1 MMCPAFTR
9 LAFKGTRLVLGTRTQ
24 ILVPTLADGGLRW
37 FGATPATSCRIG
49 GVVPTSGPTPTS
61 ASTGTHKQQWQIKA
75 VQVRFLATM
84 PENDLRKRMD
94 EFQDLFVEAR
104 LCIEDAQESQE
115 TTYFA
120 EDLDAAQE
128 AVDEAVAAFKGIVND
143 IEDKDQ
149 KNSVLRSNGLK
160 VEQLKGELQ
169 MIIDGHGHHH

>member
-1 MMCPAFTR
+1 
-9 LAFKGTRLVLGTRTQ
+9 LSLL
-24 ILVPTLADGGLRW
+24 
-37 FGATPATSCRIG
+37 SCTIDH
-49 GVVPTSGPTPTS
+49 PP
-61 ASTGTHKQQWQIKA
+61 
-75 VQVRFLATM
+75 
-84 PENDLRKRMD
+84 D
-94 EFQDLFVEAR
+94 EFQDQFVEAR

-128 AVDEAVAAFKGIVND
+128 AVDEAVSAFESVVND
-143 IEDKDQ
+143 IKDKDQ